1 MKLCDTVMDTISQG
15 GVRRGAFAAYLDI
28 DHPDIREFLE
38 IKNIGNPIQNLF
50 NGVCVPDYW
59 MQDMVDGDM
68 DKRAIWAWVLE
79 SRQQKGLP
87 YIFFSDNINRN
98 KPQVYKDKKDRKST
112 RLNSSH

>member
-38 IKNIGNPIQNLF
+38 LQNFGNPIQNLF

-59 MQDMVDGDM
+59 MQDLVDGDM
-68 DKRAIWAWVLE
+68 VKRAIWARVLA
-79 SRQQKGLP
+79 SRPHKGLP
-87 YIFFSDNINRN
+87 TIFFLDTINRN
-98 KPQVYKDKKDRKST
+98 KTQNHKD
-112 RLNSSH
+112 